1 MIEKEVVLRGID
13 GLHLRP
19 AGVFVR
25 LAAGFKSE
33 IKILCGDQLVDGKSM
48 LGLLTLGITSGT
60 KFKLIISGEDE
71 EQAME
76 TLIKLI
82 ERNFENE

>member
-1 MIEKEVVLRGID
+1 MIEKELVLRGTD

-25 LAAGFKSE
+25 VAANFQSD
-33 IKILCGDQLVDGKSM
+33 IKVLYGEQIVDGKSM
-48 LGLLTLGITSGT
+48 LGLLTLGMTGGA
-60 KFKLIISGEDE
+60 KFKLIISGVDE

-76 TLIKLI
+76 ALTKLI